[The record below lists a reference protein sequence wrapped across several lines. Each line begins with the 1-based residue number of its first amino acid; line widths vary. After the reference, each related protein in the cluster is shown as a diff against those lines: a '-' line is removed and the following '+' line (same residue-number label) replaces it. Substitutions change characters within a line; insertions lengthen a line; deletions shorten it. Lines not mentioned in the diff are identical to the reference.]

1 MTSRTEPPEG
11 HEPIDLGT
19 EIKAGDQIVD
29 RAMGKLAEKL
39 GETNP
44 ELALK
49 AEAPKQNY
57 LKMAVDYGPILAFG
71 LTFFA
76 CSTLKLTD
84 KSEALVWASGVLGA
98 ASVVALIAGFIM
110 EKRVA
115 WIPLMSCLITIPF
128 SVLTVVFK
136 DPTFVKIKMTIVDVI
151 IGSILLGAL
160 VLKKEP
166 LKALLGDSLK
176 LKAAAWP
183 KLTVYYALFYYAMAA
198 ANEVIWRTQDNNF
211 WVTWKL
217 VSMIGGPI
225 AFSIVLLPF
234 LMKNLETPPEE
245 KAD

>member
-29 RAMGKLAEKL
+29 RAAGKLAEKL
-39 GETNP
+39 GEANP

-49 AEAPKQNY
+49 PEAPKQNTI
-57 LKMAVDYGPILAFG
+57 KMVVDYGPLVAFG

-76 CSTLKLTD
+76 CSALKLVE
-84 KSEALVWASGVLGA
+84 KPMALVWASGVLGA
-98 ASVVALIAGFIM
+98 ASVVALIAGLIM

-136 DPTFVKIKMTIVDVI
+136 DPTFVKIKMTIVDAI

-176 LKAAAWP
+176 LKDAAWP
-183 KLTVYYALFYYAMAA
+183 KLTIYYALFYYAMGAT
-198 ANEVIWRTQDNNF
+198 NEVIWRTQSDDF